1 MRALLI
7 AGLVST
13 TVGVALS
20 AVAIAAHALS
30 GEYGMA
36 MAYTVATM
44 WFAGQA
50 VTMLLTALDDE
61 ARAKAREEVRTHRG
75 WDRV

>member
-1 MRALLI
+1 MRTLLI

-13 TVGVALS
+13 AAGVALS
-20 AVAIAAHALS
+20 AVAITAHVLS

-36 MAYTVATM
+36 MCYTVATL

-50 VTMLLTALDDE
+50 VTMLLTAFEDE
-61 ARAKAREEVRTHRG
+61 AREEVREEMR
-75 WDRV
+75 R

>member
-1 MRALLI
+1 MRTLLI

-13 TVGVALS
+13 AAGVALS
-20 AVAIAAHALS
+20 AVAITAHALS

-36 MAYTVATM
+36 GCYATATL

-50 VTMLLTALDDE
+50 VTMLLTAFE
-61 ARAKAREEVRTHRG
+61 NEVREEMRR
-75 WDRV
+75 